1 MSRKVSC
8 PQCAQPVN
16 PKARYCEQC
25 GVDLALAAVMAERTV
40 ISPAHVGEVPLS
52 PEILVPRIGD
62 SMVDQGFLTAEQ
74 LQEALDFQHQEN
86 EKGRQI
92 LIGQA
97 MIELGFIS
105 REILDS
111 IVTERILQLQ
121 TALQLLNRQ
130 LEVRVQER
138 TQELQRALQR
148 LGELNQLKS
157 NFIANIS
164 HELRTPLTHIKGY
177 LDLLVEKSLGP
188 LTPPQADA
196 LAVIQRAENRLEH
209 LIEDLIQFSLASR
222 GELSLNVKPVSLAEV
237 FRVVA
242 EGSRNMAARK
252 SIKLVVTLPE
262 NLPQVLADHEKIRW
276 VLSQL
281 LDNALKFTPEN
292 GTIRLTAELDGGLVN
307 ISVEDTGIGIPEE
320 RIEEVFES
328 FHQLDGSPTRRY
340 GGTGLGLA
348 MVRNIIEGH
357 GSQIKVKSKL
367 GEGTHLVFQLF
378 VANRANV
385 QVRTLESTGVD

>member
-1 MSRKVSC
+1 MLRKVSC

-40 ISPAHVGEVPLS
+40 ISPAHVGETPLS

-62 SMVDQGFLTAEQ
+62 SMVDRGFLTEAQ
-74 LQEALDFQHQEN
+74 LRQALDFQRTETA
-86 EKGRQI
+86 KGRQI
-92 LIGQA
+92 LVGQA
-97 MIELGFIS
+97 MIELGFVS

-121 TALQLLNRQ
+121 TALQSLNRQ
-130 LEVRVQER
+130 LEGRVQER

-148 LGELNQLKS
+148 VGELNQLKS

-177 LDLLVEKSLGP
+177 LDLLVENSLGP
-188 LTPPQADA
+188 LTEQQVDA
-196 LAVIQRAENRLEH
+196 LAVIQRAETRLER

-222 GELSLNVKPVSLAEV
+222 GELTLNMKPMSLYEV
-237 FRVVA
+237 VTAAV
-242 EGSRNMAARK
+242 EGSRAMAARK
-252 SIKLVVTLPE
+252 AIDLQVDVPESLP
-262 NLPQVLADHEKIRW
+262 PVLADRDKIRW
-276 VLSQL
+276 VIAQL
-281 LDNALKFTPEN
+281 LDNALKFTQEK
-292 GTIRLTAELDGGLVN
+292 GTIQIKASQEDGLVAVTVADN
-307 ISVEDTGIGIPEE
+307 GIGIPPERVEE
-320 RIEEVFES
+320 IFES

-357 GSQIKVKSKL
+357 GSIVKAKSKL
-367 GEGTHLVFQLF
+367 GEGTSLVFQLF
-378 VANRANV
+378 VAQHTNV
-385 QVRTLESTGVD
+385 QTQVSAQKG